1 MGKTVRG
8 VGVRAGDC
16 WEKVGDWELGD
27 PVTEL
32 RCFGWK
38 VLINLPLVNAFRFID
53 HHQAC

>member
-1 MGKTVRG
+1 MRG
-8 VGVRAGDC
+8 VGVRVGDC
-16 WEKVGDWELGD
+16 WEKAGDWELGD

-32 RCFGWK
+32 CCFGWK